1 MCGRCT
7 NGGLRRYVPGMS
19 HRIGR
24 MSLKYR
30 IRRRLVRPV
39 SPADRDYAAQIQ
51 SDLALDDLPDED
63 LCEDLSET
71 LDMYVLGSKP
81 RCEEAEYLEL
91 MEDAIERI
99 ARGR

>member
-1 MCGRCT
+1 M
-7 NGGLRRYVPGMS
+7 
-19 HRIGR
+19 
-24 MSLKYR
+24 
-30 IRRRLVRPV
+30 RRRPALLV
-39 SPADRDYAAQIQ
+39 SPPDRDFAARIQ

-63 LCEDLSET
+63 LAEDLSES

-91 MEDAIERI
+91 VEDAIERM

>member
-1 MCGRCT
+1 
-7 NGGLRRYVPGMS
+7 MS

-30 IRRRLVRPV
+30 RRRRPGRPPL
-39 SPADRDYAAQIQ
+39 PAKRDFAARIQ
-51 SDLALDDLPDED
+51 SDLALEDLPDED
-63 LCEDLSET
+63 FCEDLTET
-71 LDMYVLGSKP
+71 LDMYVVGSKP

-99 ARGR
+99 ARGH

>member
-1 MCGRCT
+1 
-7 NGGLRRYVPGMS
+7 MS
-19 HRIGR
+19 LRIGR

-30 IRRRLVRPV
+30 ILRRPV
-39 SPADRDYAAQIQ
+39 RFATTTERDFAARIQ

-63 LCEDLSET
+63 LAEDLSES
-71 LDMYVLGSKP
+71 LEMYVLGSKP

>member
-1 MCGRCT
+1 
-7 NGGLRRYVPGMS
+7 MS

-30 IRRRLVRPV
+30 IRRRPARPE
-39 SPADRDYAAQIQ
+39 PLTKRDFAARIQ
-51 SDLALDDLPDED
+51 GDLALDLPDED
-63 LCEDLSET
+63 LDEDLAET

-91 MEDAIERI
+91 VENAIERI

>member
-1 MCGRCT
+1 
-7 NGGLRRYVPGMS
+7 MS
-19 HRIGR
+19 LRIGR

-30 IRRRLVRPV
+30 IRRR
-39 SPADRDYAAQIQ
+39 PALPPSSLNGDHAARIQ
-51 SDLALDDLPDED
+51 NGLALDDLPDED
-63 LCEDLSET
+63 LAEDLSES

-99 ARGR
+99 ARGH

>member
-1 MCGRCT
+1 
-7 NGGLRRYVPGMS
+7 
-19 HRIGR
+19 

-30 IRRRLVRPV
+30 IRRRPALPA
-39 SPADRDYAAQIQ
+39 SPLKLDLAARIQ
-51 SDLALDDLPDED
+51 GDLALDDLPDED
-63 LCEDLSET
+63 LAEDLSES

>member
-1 MCGRCT
+1 
-7 NGGLRRYVPGMS
+7 MS

-30 IRRRLVRPV
+30 IRRRPGLTEPV
-39 SPADRDYAAQIQ
+39 SKRDFAARIQ
-51 SDLALDDLPDED
+51 SDLALEDLPDED
-63 LCEDLSET
+63 FGEDLTET
-71 LDMYVLGSKP
+71 LDMYVVGSKP

-99 ARGR
+99 ARGH

>member
-1 MCGRCT
+1 
-7 NGGLRRYVPGMS
+7 MS

-30 IRRRLVRPV
+30 IRRR
-39 SPADRDYAAQIQ
+39 PARSESLTNRDFAARIQ
-51 SDLALDDLPDED
+51 GDLALDLPDED
-63 LCEDLSET
+63 LDEDLTET

-91 MEDAIERI
+91 VENAIERI

>member
-1 MCGRCT
+1 
-7 NGGLRRYVPGMS
+7 MS
-19 HRIGR
+19 LRIGR
-24 MSLKYR
+24 MSRKHH
-30 IRRRLVRPV
+30 IRRRPTLPERMP
-39 SPADRDYAAQIQ
+39 DRDFAARIQ

-63 LCEDLSET
+63 LAEDLSES
-71 LDMYVLGSKP
+71 LDMYVPGSKP

>member
-1 MCGRCT
+1 
-7 NGGLRRYVPGMS
+7 
-19 HRIGR
+19 
-24 MSLKYR
+24 MSLSISRLTLKYP
-30 IRRRLVRPV
+30 IRRRPARP
-39 SPADRDYAAQIQ
+39 PAAPVGDFAAARIQ

-63 LCEDLSET
+63 LAEDLSES